1 MPSADSDGVRIHY
14 ELAGTGDPLVL
25 IGGLGVHTDEYW
37 ALIGALARH
46 HRVLAADNRGAGSS
60 DKPDEPYSY
69 GMMAA
74 DTLAAMDAAGVVAAD
89 SVGFS
94 MGARIAIELCLAHP
108 ERVRTLTLIAGRPAG
123 RSRRRTRL
131 LTRVA
136 AVTERGGGG
145 GMRRQLEAEN
155 GYDVRGRL
163 ADVSVPALVLHGR
176 RDRLVPIADS
186 RELARL
192 MPGAELHLMPGGHL
206 AVLRA
211 QSDAYADRI
220 AKGRGGAV
228 DGGPLALA
236 CDSRVG
242 IVSQGC
248 RGRRGCRRWRVA
260 AGLDGSWGEQRER
273 AFFDRHV
280 GVDVLLGGARVRVF
294 EPESDDCRRAR
305 WQGRPVASFLPQ
317 RGKVLD

>member
-1 MPSADSDGVRIHY
+1 MRLGVERAGRARVVAHARRYVEPMPSADSDGVRIHY

-25 IGGLGVHTDEYW
+25 IGGLGVHTDEYR

-69 GMMAA
+69 EMMAA

-89 SVGFS
+89 IVGFS

-131 LTRVA
+131 LARVA
-136 AVTERGGGG
+136 AVAERDGGG
-145 GMRRQLEAEN
+145 GMRRQLEAGN

-176 RDRLVPIADS
+176 RDRVVPIADS

-192 MPGAELHLMPGGHL
+192 IPGAELHLMPGGHL

-211 QSDAYADRI
+211 QADAYAERI
-220 AKGRGGAV
+220 DAFTAKR
-228 DGGPLALA
+228 
-236 CDSRVG
+236 
-242 IVSQGC
+242 
-248 RGRRGCRRWRVA
+248 
-260 AGLDGSWGEQRER
+260 
-273 AFFDRHV
+273 
-280 GVDVLLGGARVRVF
+280 
-294 EPESDDCRRAR
+294 
-305 WQGRPVASFLPQ
+305 
-317 RGKVLD
+317 